1 MDNTVSNLHWYMHPP
16 RPFLSMVVGRR
27 PSVAVRSIPHALC
40 FALIMIRPS
49 ADSFAQAT
57 PISAHEDVRRYAEV
71 IRQEHVD
78 PFTCVSRQHFDSCAA
93 ALDERLSNEDRTGL
107 LIGLLRLTAMLN
119 DEHTMVRWNARLRL
133 PIQVRTLDEDLCI
146 IGTDSAHRPLL
157 LHRVIAINDVPASSV
172 LERFAALVKQDNPSY
187 AAAWLGWNLCDVDLL
202 MGLGIITDPEHV
214 RLGLLDMEG
223 DTVSAEVHSIDAQ
236 AVQWVRPASM
246 CLQWA
251 SRVKG
256 NYGSL
261 FDDSTSTLY
270 VNYRRCREDENI
282 SMSAFTE
289 EVFARI
295 EAQHPARL
303 VIDLRENGG
312 GSSALFMPFIKRLR
326 KGYLNKENRIRVLIG
341 RGTFSSAVMNA
352 VELKRTTSAV
362 LIGEVTGGNVNH
374 YGEVREE
381 ALPWSG
387 FKVLYSTKHWVNW
400 PGVVG
405 GLKPDEYVGPSI
417 ADVVN
422 GSDAA
427 IERAIDR

>member
-1 MDNTVSNLHWYMHPP
+1 MDNAVSNKQWYMHPH
-16 RPFLSMVVGRR
+16 RPFLSIVERRR
-27 PSVAVRSIPHALC
+27 PSVAVGSIANALC
-40 FALIMIRPS
+40 IALIMIRPS
-49 ADSFAQAT
+49 ADSFAQST
-57 PISAHEDVRRYAEV
+57 PIRAHEDVRRYAEV

-78 PFTCVSRQHFDSCAA
+78 PFTYVSLQHFDSCAA
-93 ALDERLSNEDRTGL
+93 ALDQRLSNEDRTGL

-119 DEHTMVRWNARLRL
+119 DEHTMVQWNARLRL
-133 PIQVRTLDEDLCI
+133 PIQVRPLGEDLCI
-146 IGTDSAHRPLL
+146 IATDSAHRPLL
-157 LHRVIAINDVPASSV
+157 LHRVVAINDVPASTV
-172 LERFAALVKQDNPSY
+172 LERFAGLVKQDNPSY

-202 MGLGIITDPEHV
+202 MGLGIVADPEHV
-214 RLGLLDMEG
+214 RLGLMAMEG

-236 AVQWVRPASM
+236 AVQWVRPAS
-246 CLQWA
+246 LSLLWA

-270 VNYRRCREDENI
+270 VNYRRCREDVDL
-282 SMSAFTE
+282 SMSAFTD
-289 EVFARI
+289 EVFERI

-312 GSSALFMPFIKRLR
+312 GNSALFMPFIKRLR
-326 KGYLNKENRIRVLIG
+326 KSYLNKENRIRVLIG

-362 LIGEVTGGNVNH
+362 LIGEITGGNVNH

-387 FKVLYSTKHWVNW
+387 FKVMYSTKYWENW
-400 PGVVG
+400 PGKQG
-405 GLKPDEYVGPSI
+405 GLQPDEEARPTI
-417 ADVVN
+417 ADLWR
-422 GSDAA
+422 GTDTALGCA
-427 IERAIDR
+427 LK